1 MAARRSTRTLD
12 GMWPK
17 WKCPWCEKAMLRL
30 KVRIVGGRRA
40 WYLSRT
46 VLICPHCERAVR
58 HSKKKEAWLLLML
71 PLLLASVFEASTEYA
86 TRIPVAAYVI
96 LVLIAASG
104 VVLFRVTTR
113 LEKDNA
119 I

>member
-1 MAARRSTRTLD
+1 
-12 GMWPK
+12 
-17 WKCPWCEKAMLRL
+17 MLRL
-30 KVRIVGGRRA
+30 KVRIVGSRRA

-58 HSKKKEAWLLLML
+58 HSKKKEAWLLLIL
-71 PLLLASVFEASTEYA
+71 PLLVAPAFEASAEYGI
-86 TRIPVAAYVI
+86 RIPLAVYVVLVLVAAGGVI
-96 LVLIAASG
+96 
-104 VVLFRVTTR
+104 LFRVTTH

>member
-1 MAARRSTRTLD
+1 M
-12 GMWPK
+12 P
-17 WKCPWCEKAMLRL
+17 RL

-40 WYLSRT
+40 WYLRRT
-46 VLICPHCERAVR
+46 VLICPHCEQAVR

-71 PLLLASVFEASTEYA
+71 PLLVASVFEASTGYA
-86 TRIPVAAYVI
+86 ARIPLAAYVV
-96 LVLIAASG
+96 LFLIAASG

>member
-1 MAARRSTRTLD
+1 M
-12 GMWPK
+12 P
-17 WKCPWCEKAMLRL
+17 RL
-30 KVRIVGGRRA
+30 NFRIAKGRRA
-40 WYLSRT
+40 WYFSRT
-46 VLICPHCERAVR
+46 VSVCPHCGRAVR

-71 PLLLASVFEASTEYA
+71 PLLLAMVFESGYA
-86 TRIPVAAYVI
+86 TPIPLAVYVLLGIVALA
-96 LVLIAASG
+96 G

>member
-1 MAARRSTRTLD
+1 MS
-12 GMWPK
+12 
-17 WKCPWCEKAMLRL
+17 RL

-46 VLICPHCERAVR
+46 VLMCPHCERAVR
-58 HSKKKEAWLLLML
+58 HSKKKEACLLLML

-96 LVLIAASG
+96 LVFIAASG

>member
-1 MAARRSTRTLD
+1 
-12 GMWPK
+12 MWPD
-17 WKCPWCEKAMLRL
+17 WKCPWCEKAMPRL
-30 KVRIVGGRRA
+30 KVRIASGRRR
-40 WYLSRT
+40 WYFSRT
-46 VLICPHCERAVR
+46 VFVCPHCEQAVR

-71 PLLLASVFEASTEYA
+71 PLLLAMVFEYYA
-86 TRIPVAAYVI
+86 TPIPLAAYVL
-96 LVLIAASG
+96 LVIVALAG

>member
-1 MAARRSTRTLD
+1 M
-12 GMWPK
+12 P
-17 WKCPWCEKAMLRL
+17 RL
-30 KVRIVGGRRA
+30 NVRLASGRRR

-46 VLICPHCERAVR
+46 VFVCPHCEQPVR

-71 PLLLASVFEASTEYA
+71 PLLLA
-86 TRIPVAAYVI
+86 
-96 LVLIAASG
+96 LVLESGAGYVAPIPLVVYVVLVLVAVAG

>member
-1 MAARRSTRTLD
+1 MS
-12 GMWPK
+12 
-17 WKCPWCEKAMLRL
+17 RL
-30 KVRIVGGRRA
+30 NVRIASGRRA

-58 HSKKKEAWLLLML
+58 HSKRKEAWLLLML
-71 PLLLASVFEASTEYA
+71 PLLLAPVFDASTDYA
-86 TRIPVAAYVI
+86 TRIPVAVYVI
-96 LVLIAASG
+96 LVIIAASG

>member
-1 MAARRSTRTLD
+1 M
-12 GMWPK
+12 P
-17 WKCPWCEKAMLRL
+17 RL
-30 KVRIVGGRRA
+30 NFRIVSGQRA

-71 PLLLASVFEASTEYA
+71 PLLVAPAFEASAEYGI
-86 TRIPVAAYVI
+86 RIPLAVYVVLVLVAAGGVI
-96 LVLIAASG
+96 
-104 VVLFRVTTR
+104 LFRVTAR
-113 LEKDNA
+113 LGKDNA